1 MYIKNEVKASSSH
14 FYLYTMFLCRFQW
27 GTIADHVNK
36 PAPLDSDT
44 CYPVSIVLNVCDY
57 FARWSSRVAAS
68 KGLVPICYTASR
80 RTFQL

>member
-1 MYIKNEVKASSSH
+1 MYIKIKVKAYPVVT
-14 FYLYTMFLCRFQW
+14 FICTLCSYAEQRFQW

-57 FARWSSRVAAS
+57 FARW
-68 KGLVPICYTASR
+68 TAV
-80 RTFQL
+80 